1 MKSSDMNARNA
12 VSGSTEFPWK
22 WKLEDLDKR
31 PKNGRKVFSCFSC
44 GGGSSMGYKLA
55 GYTVKELEDAACARD
70 ALRKEKPALV
80 LLDIMMPGE
89 DGFSLGQDLIKA
101 GIPVIFLTAK
111 TAVPDRVKGLRMGAH
126 DYILKPFEPAE
137 LLARVENV
145 LKRTQSDSS
154 IYECGDLRVN
164 FETREVWRNGV
175 PVSMT
180 TLEFNLM
187 KALIDAGKTAMSR
200 EDLLTAVWGYHYTG
214 ETRTVD
220 VHVQRLRG
228 KIGNNRIETLVKFGY
243 RFREDV

>member
-1 MKSSDMNARNA
+1 MEMIFL
-12 VSGSTEFPWK
+12 V
-22 WKLEDLDKR
+22 EDEPNIRRLT
-31 PKNGRKVFSCFSC
+31 G
-44 GGGSSMGYKLA
+44 MHLQLA
-55 GYTVKELEDAACARD
+55 GYAVTELEDAAAARD
-70 ALRKEKPALV
+70 ALRKERPALV
-80 LLDIMMPGE
+80 LLDVMMPGE
-89 DGFSLGQDLIKA
+89 DGFSLGEALIKA

-111 TAVPDRVKGLRMGAH
+111 TAVPDRVRGLRMGAH

-145 LKRTQSDSS
+145 LKRTNPESS
-154 IYECGDLRVN
+154 VYERGDLRVN

-175 PVSMT
+175 PVSLT
-180 TLEFNLM
+180 TLEFNLL
-187 KALIDAGKTAMSR
+187 KTLIESGRTAMSR
-200 EDLLTAVWGYHYTG
+200 EELLRAVWGYHYTG

>member
-1 MKSSDMNARNA
+1 METIFL
-12 VSGSTEFPWK
+12 V
-22 WKLEDLDKR
+22 EDEPNIRRLT
-31 PKNGRKVFSCFSC
+31 G
-44 GGGSSMGYKLA
+44 MHLQLA
-55 GYTVKELEDAACARD
+55 GYDVKELEDAACARD
-70 ALRKEKPALV
+70 ALREGKPALV

-89 DGFSLGQDLIKA
+89 DGFSLGEDLIKT

-111 TAVPDRVKGLRMGAH
+111 TAVPDRVKGLRMGAE

-145 LKRTQSDSS
+145 LKRSRTDNH
-154 IYECGDLRVN
+154 IYENGDLRID

-220 VHVQRLRG
+220 VHIQRLRG

>member
-1 MKSSDMNARNA
+1 MH
-12 VSGSTEFPWK
+12 
-22 WKLEDLDKR
+22 LQ
-31 PKNGRKVFSCFSC
+31 
-44 GGGSSMGYKLA
+44 LA
-55 GYTVKELEDAACARD
+55 GYDVKELEDAACARD
-70 ALRKEKPALV
+70 ALREGKPALV

-89 DGFSLGQDLIKA
+89 DGFSLGEDLIKA

-145 LKRTQSDSS
+145 LKRSRPDNH
-154 IYECGDLRVN
+154 IYENGDLRID

>member
-1 MKSSDMNARNA
+1 MEMIFL
-12 VSGSTEFPWK
+12 V
-22 WKLEDLDKR
+22 EDEPNIRRLT
-31 PKNGRKVFSCFSC
+31 G
-44 GGGSSMGYKLA
+44 MHLQLA
-55 GYTVKELEDAACARD
+55 GYAVTELEDAAAARD
-70 ALRKEKPALV
+70 ALRKERPALV
-80 LLDIMMPGE
+80 LLDVMMPGE
-89 DGFSLGQDLIKA
+89 DGFSLGEDLIKA

-111 TAVPDRVKGLRMGAH
+111 TAVPDRVRGLRMGAH

-154 IYECGDLRVN
+154 IYERGDLRVN

-175 PVSMT
+175 PVSLT
-180 TLEFNLM
+180 TLEFNLL
-187 KALIDAGKTAMSR
+187 KALIDAGRTALSR
-200 EDLLTAVWGYHYTG
+200 EELLGAVWGYHYTG

-228 KIGNNRIETLVKFGY
+228 KIGTDRIETIIRYGY